1 MPEPWYQIAELLKK
15 ISATELFVIKRKG
28 RNEILV
34 APFYLDCGCP
44 NHYNVKSFMYKHKLV
59 NNATV
64 AQLVEQLI
72 CNQPVGGSSPLGGS
86 ILSET
91 CDILLI

>member
-1 MPEPWYQIAELLKK
+1 MLKDMTLK
-15 ISATELFVIKRKG
+15 ILNPIKK
-28 RNEILV
+28 
-34 APFYLDCGCP
+34 
-44 NHYNVKSFMYKHKLV
+44 

-86 ILSET
+86 TS
-91 CDILLI
+91 